1 MTAAAR
7 RAPAA
12 GTAARAMAL
21 LALLAGWGLAAGC
34 DKLMPHRLPG
44 ETLYREN
51 CSACHGLDGRGNTA
65 LGMGQQYADLTDDA
79 WKFGGDDGSIANSV
93 REGSF
98 GLMPG
103 FQGKLTEQQIQDV
116 VGYLK
121 VLRQK
126 AGAVAQ

>member
-1 MTAAAR
+1 MTAAKRCAL
-7 RAPAA
+7 AA
-12 GTAARAMAL
+12 LAVLAAVAVAAMAS
-21 LALLAGWGLAAGC
+21 GC

-44 ETLYREN
+44 ESLYREN

-65 LGMGQQYADLTDDA
+65 LSMGQQFADLTDDA
-79 WKFGGDDGSIANSV
+79 WKFGGDDGSIANAI

-103 FQGKLTEQQIQDV
+103 FQGKLTDAQIQDV